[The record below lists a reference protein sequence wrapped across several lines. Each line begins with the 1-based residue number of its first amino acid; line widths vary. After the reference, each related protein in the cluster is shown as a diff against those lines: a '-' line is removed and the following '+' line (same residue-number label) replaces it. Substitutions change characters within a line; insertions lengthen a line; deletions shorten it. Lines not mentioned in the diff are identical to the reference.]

1 MPNFAKSKGFQL
13 RSGNKANAPFKI
25 MGSSPAKQMTISSG
39 NPEDLTEKVV
49 EGPKNEVKKIGPKKP
64 TPEQQQGIKVKGRDD
79 VLTKN
84 IEDISQKGDEEIR
97 AKMAPKEEAEKDE
110 KTKKKLFGNKE
121 VEAEFADLAEMLDPT
136 GRKKGLAAGIRE
148 GMQKQ
153 ATIKKSEVFAADA
166 ETRAQEMH
174 DSTLARNESL
184 TKRTNQL
191 AANES
196 AQGNNTI
203 DPTSEFAVVP
213 GEEGETEANMEG
225 QA

>member
-1 MPNFAKSKGFQL
+1 MPNFAKSKGFKL
-13 RSGNKANAPFKI
+13 RSGNVANAPFKL
-25 MGSSPAKQMTISSG
+25 MGSSKKTGLEVDSKYDDFGKESINKVEVGNKVMKGTAKDKGIS
-39 NPEDLTEKVV
+39 
-49 EGPKNEVKKIGPKKP
+49 
-64 TPEQQQGIKVKGRDD
+64 
-79 VLTKN
+79 KN
-84 IEDISQKGDEEIR
+84 IEESKGPSKETKKKIKEDKASIEKQ
-97 AKMAPKEEAEKDE
+97 AKEVGKPKEKAG

-121 VEAEFADLAEMLDPT
+121 VELEFAYLAEMLEPYD
-136 GRKKGLAAGIRE
+136 RKKGLAAGMKE
-148 GMQKQ
+148 DMEKQ

-174 DSTLARNESL
+174 DSKLARNESL

-213 GEEGETEANMEG
+213 GEEGETVANMESEG
-225 QA
+225 